1 MKLAII
7 GTGKIVTE
15 ALFAASH
22 VKEIEMT
29 AIFGRPHS
37 RQKAVDMAAR
47 YGIGAVY
54 TDYGELLSEADIDA
68 VYIGLVN
75 SVHYSYARKALE
87 AGKHVIL
94 EKPFTSTAREA
105 QDLVRLAR
113 EKDLFILEAIT
124 TVHGPVF
131 EKLQEM
137 LPRIGALKIHQG
149 NFSQYSSRYGDYLK
163 GNAAP
168 AFDPALSGG
177 ALYDINLY
185 NIYVAAALYGKPEKS
200 CYFPN
205 LGFNGVDTSGTAV
218 LTYPG
223 FQAVLTGAKD
233 SDSPCQTV
241 IQGEKGWIRIPGK
254 PNNPEGLEMEYW
266 DEDGP
271 DVLSSSGGRDR
282 AMIRDQYSAPPCP
295 HRMVPEFEAFARII
309 DTEDREAAERC
320 SQASLCV
327 MEILEET
334 RKSAGIRFGVDG

>member
-1 MKLAII
+1 MKLAVI
-7 GTGKIVTE
+7 GTGKIVKE
-15 ALFAASH
+15 ALFAASC
-22 VKEIEMT
+22 VKEISMT

-37 RQKAVDMAAR
+37 RQKAADLAAQ
-47 YGIGAVY
+47 YGIAAVY
-54 TDYGELLSEADIDA
+54 TDYAALLSEADIDA

-75 SVHYSYARKALE
+75 SAHYTYARQALE
-87 AGKHVIL
+87 AGRHVIL

-105 QDLVRLAR
+105 EDLVSLAK
-113 EKDLFILEAIT
+113 EKGLFILEAIT

-131 EKLQEM
+131 GKLREM
-137 LPRIGALKIHQG
+137 LPRIGTLKIHQG

-163 GNAAP
+163 GNVSP
-168 AFDPALSGG
+168 VFDPALSGG

-185 NIYVAAALYGKPEKS
+185 NIYMAAALYGKPEQAF
-200 CYFPN
+200 YFPN
-205 LGFNGVDTSGTAV
+205 RGFNGADTSGTAV
-218 LTYPG
+218 LSYPG

-334 RKSAGIRFGVDG
+334 RKSAGIRFGVDD

>member
-7 GTGKIVTE
+7 GTGKIATE
-15 ALFAASH
+15 ALFAVSH
-22 VKEIEMT
+22 VKEIRMT

-37 RQKAVDMAAR
+37 RQKAVDMAAQ

-54 TDYGELLSEADIDA
+54 TDYDALLSEADIDA

-75 SVHYSYARKALE
+75 SAHYSYAGKALM

-105 QDLVRLAR
+105 EELVRLAK
-113 EKDLFILEAIT
+113 EKGLFILEAIT
-124 TVHGPVF
+124 TIHGPVF
-131 EKLQEM
+131 AELREM
-137 LPRIGALKIHQG
+137 LPRIGALKLHQG

-163 GNAAP
+163 GKVSP

-185 NIYVAAALYGKPEKS
+185 NIYAAAALYGKPERT

-205 LGFNGVDTSGTAV
+205 LGFNGADTSGAAV
-218 LTYPG
+218 LSYSG

-233 SDSPCQTV
+233 SDSPCHTT
-241 IQGEKGWIRIPGK
+241 IQGEKGWIRVLGK
-254 PNNPEGLEMEYW
+254 PNDPEGLEMECW
-266 DEDGP
+266 DEGKP
-271 DVLSSSGGRDR
+271 DVPGSSGGRDR
-282 AMIRDQYSAPPCP
+282 AMIREKFEAPPCP

-309 DTEDREAAERC
+309 DAGDREAAEHC
-320 SQASLCV
+320 AAVSISV
-327 MEILEET
+327 MEILEEA

>member
-223 FQAVLTGAKD
+223 F
-233 SDSPCQTV
+233 
-241 IQGEKGWIRIPGK
+241 
-254 PNNPEGLEMEYW
+254 
-266 DEDGP
+266 
-271 DVLSSSGGRDR
+271 
-282 AMIRDQYSAPPCP
+282 
-295 HRMVPEFEAFARII
+295 
-309 DTEDREAAERC
+309 
-320 SQASLCV
+320 
-327 MEILEET
+327 
-334 RKSAGIRFGVDG
+334 